1 MLNNTT
7 MSFNNREILSLGEK
21 SLDAANHQKL
31 SSILTDNTKNIQFL
45 LSNNEE
51 YEKVSVLQKIQKWFY
66 SSSFNNKVRSLCD
79 KIEDYMRS
87 PLQIDAEKT
96 LLKKLSIG
104 DVRNEPL
111 VVCRERAFL
120 GALAVLGGGAF
131 AYMAGPGLLIIGWFS
146 SNVLIL

>member
-1 MLNNTT
+1 M
-7 MSFNNREILSLGEK
+7 
-21 SLDAANHQKL
+21 
-31 SSILTDNTKNIQFL
+31 
-45 LSNNEE
+45 
-51 YEKVSVLQKIQKWFY
+51 
-66 SSSFNNKVRSLCD
+66 RSLCD

-111 VVCRERAFL
+111 GEEKELLL

-131 AYMAGPGLLIIGWFS
+131 AYMAGPGLLIIGSFS
-146 SNVLIL
+146 SNILIL

>member
-1 MLNNTT
+1 M
-7 MSFNNREILSLGEK
+7 
-21 SLDAANHQKL
+21 
-31 SSILTDNTKNIQFL
+31 
-45 LSNNEE
+45 
-51 YEKVSVLQKIQKWFY
+51 
-66 SSSFNNKVRSLCD
+66 RSLCD

-111 VVCRERAFL
+111 FVCRERAFL

-131 AYMAGPGLLIIGWFS
+131 AYMAGPGLLIIGSFS
-146 SNVLIL
+146 SNILMLY

>member
-1 MLNNTT
+1 
-7 MSFNNREILSLGEK
+7 
-21 SLDAANHQKL
+21 
-31 SSILTDNTKNIQFL
+31 
-45 LSNNEE
+45 
-51 YEKVSVLQKIQKWFY
+51 
-66 SSSFNNKVRSLCD
+66 
-79 KIEDYMRS
+79 MRS

-111 VVCRERAFL
+111 VVCRERAFS

-131 AYMAGPGLLIIGWFS
+131 AYMAGPGLLIIGSFS